1 MDNPEK
7 MCNNYIAH
15 WLYLMVVDMKN
26 TKCATGRT
34 RTDYTLR
41 ALDFIPV
48 FTAFPVSQ
56 KHLLSVVNVITSD
69 SFLQDLCW
77 SCLMFKRR
85 CNANQYHEYVKEKVK
100 KHLNMSGGQGGE
112 GL

>member
-7 MCNNYIAH
+7 MCNNYNAH

-41 ALDFIPV
+41 ALDFIPGLYC
-48 FTAFPVSQ
+48 VSS
-56 KHLLSVVNVITSD
+56 KPKTSPKRCKRNNFRKFFARFVLKLLNV
-69 SFLQDLCW
+69 
-77 SCLMFKRR
+77 
-85 CNANQYHEYVKEKVK
+85 
-100 KHLNMSGGQGGE
+100 
-112 GL
+112 